1 VDRYVGPCRCR
12 RVFVPL
18 AHRCRRL
25 RHRLR
30 QRLGLAGLPLILT
43 ATLGAAVLSSPASQ
57 AEGQQATPSAATAAG
72 SNPGTKGAQVYCFM
86 RASGNDHQV
95 SWDAA
100 YAVIK
105 RQSDRLFKTSPEHA
119 AVMIT
124 EAVVQSPD
132 TYPDCSRYLG
142 DLFRKPEPQP
152 GASAPATR
160 TGVTRSDRLG
170 Q

>member
-1 VDRYVGPCRCR
+1 M
-12 RVFVPL
+12 
-18 AHRCRRL
+18 
-25 RHRLR
+25 
-30 QRLGLAGLPLILT
+30 
-43 ATLGAAVLSSPASQ
+43 
-57 AEGQQATPSAATAAG
+57 
-72 SNPGTKGAQVYCFM
+72 YCFM

-124 EAVVQSPD
+124 ETVVQNPD
-132 TYPDCSRYLG
+132 AYPDCSRFIG

-152 GASAPATR
+152 DTSAPAGK
-160 TGVTRSDRLG
+160 TGVTRNDRLG

>member
-1 VDRYVGPCRCR
+1 MSVT
-12 RVFVPL
+12 L
-18 AHRCRRL
+18 AHRRRRL
-25 RHRLR
+25 RRH
-30 QRLGLAGLPLILT
+30 LGLAGLPVILT
-43 ATLGAAVLSSPASQ
+43 GTLGALVSSPVSHAQ
-57 AEGQQATPSAATAAG
+57 TQQPATSNAAPAAAA
-72 SNPGTKGAQVYCFM
+72 NPGAKGAQVYCFM
-86 RASGNDHQV
+86 RANGNDHQV

-105 RQSDRLFKTSPEHA
+105 RQSDQLFKTSPEHA

-124 EAVVQSPD
+124 ETVVQSPD
-132 TYPDCSRYLG
+132 AYPDCSRYLG

-152 GASAPATR
+152 ATSTPATK

>member
-1 VDRYVGPCRCR
+1 
-12 RVFVPL
+12 VFVLL
-18 AHRCRRL
+18 AHHCRRL

-30 QRLGLAGLPLILT
+30 HRLGLAGLPLILT
-43 ATLGAAVLSSPASQ
+43 GTLGASLLSSPASQ
-57 AEGQQATPSAATAAG
+57 AEGQQSASGAATAAG
-72 SNPGTKGAQVYCFM
+72 SNPGAKGAQVYCFM

-119 AVMIT
+119 AVMII

-152 GASAPATR
+152 GTSTPAAG
-160 TGVTRSDRLG
+160 TGVTRNDRLG

>member
-1 VDRYVGPCRCR
+1 MTSDRYVGPCHCRC
-12 RVFVPL
+12 VFVPL
-18 AHRCRRL
+18 AHRCRR
-25 RHRLR
+25 
-30 QRLGLAGLPLILT
+30 RLGLAGLPLVLT
-43 ATLGAAVLSSPASQ
+43 GTLGAALLSSPASQ
-57 AEGQQATPSAATAAG
+57 AEDQQSTTNAAPAAG
-72 SNPGTKGAQVYCFM
+72 SNPGAKGAQVYCFM

-124 EAVVQSPD
+124 ESVVQNPD
-132 TYPDCSRYLG
+132 AYPDCSRYLG

-152 GASAPATR
+152 EASAPATR
-160 TGVTRSDRLG
+160 TGVSRNERLG
-170 Q
+170 QQ